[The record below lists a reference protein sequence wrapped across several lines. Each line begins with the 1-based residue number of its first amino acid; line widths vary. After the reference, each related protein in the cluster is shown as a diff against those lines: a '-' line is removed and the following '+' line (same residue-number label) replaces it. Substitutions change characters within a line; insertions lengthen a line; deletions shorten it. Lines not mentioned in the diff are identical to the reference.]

1 MNEYDLYLEDIYLD
15 IYEDFGSSA
24 VSDPAYADYLRDVAM
39 EEAHYLQHSAND
51 EAYSPSPARLD
62 ESYLL
67 PKF

>member
-24 VSDPAYADYLRDVAM
+24 VSNPAYADF
-39 EEAHYLQHSAND
+39 LQHGGTSVH
-51 EAYSPSPARLD
+51 SPSPARLD